1 MTETEVMGSET
12 GAELDL
18 SDFIESDSEK
28 FTASET
34 PTETKQETE
43 KVTKENPATPE
54 VKSEEKASEAPK
66 QIDSKDWTQ
75 AHEKLFKSRGW
86 DPKASDYSEKV
97 TKSYA
102 ELEREFGRKATEVSR
117 LIKRD
122 DETLGAVLS
131 DIDSI
136 NELRVKNGAPPIAK
150 PIDYGQERQFVNSLI
165 SNIKKAEQGDQDALD
180 AVYKSLSDREREYL
194 VGEEKSKLVKKQDP
208 VSLNDLKAKAR
219 DTVNGLTAETPE
231 AKQYLEAI
239 TLSFLPENELGA
251 LGINVYRALGDEN
264 TARALMAIGE
274 KLYKA
279 SEENIEKVVK
289 ARVEEEL
296 KRLSKQKTSKPVGS
310 PAGVGK
316 TITTEGV
323 FDDFI

>member
-1 MTETEVMGSET
+1 MSDTVTMESQTEDVT
-12 GAELDL
+12 DF
-18 SDFIESDSEK
+18 SDFIESDERI
-28 FTASET
+28 E
-34 PTETKQETE
+34 Q
-43 KVTKENPATPE
+43 PAEAPP
-54 VKSEEKASEAPK
+54 EKAEPTKKDSQEPPQPEAKPEGK
-66 QIDSKDWTQ
+66 AEKPAPTQEPKDWT
-75 AHEKLFKSRGW
+75 ATHEKLFKSRGW
-86 DPKASDYSEKV
+86 DPKAPDYSEKV

-102 ELEREFGRKATEVSR
+102 ELEREFGRKTTEINR

-122 DETLGAVLS
+122 DETLGTVLS

-180 AVYKSLSDREREYL
+180 AVYKALGDREREYL
-194 VGEEKSKLVKKQDP
+194 VGEEKSKLVKKQEP

-219 DTVNGLTAETPE
+219 DTVSGLKAEIPE
-231 AKQYLEAI
+231 AQQYLEAI
-239 TLSFLPENELGA
+239 TLQFLPENELGS
-251 LGINVYRALGDEN
+251 LGINVYKALSDEN
-264 TARALMAIGE
+264 TARALMSIGE

-279 SEENIEKVVK
+279 SEENIEKVVE
-289 ARVEEEL
+289 ARVEEKL
-296 KRLSKQKTSKPVGS
+296 KVLSKQKNSKPIGS

-316 TITTEGV
+316 VTTTEGV